1 MIPGSPFKVNIT
13 KAASVVSKLKAVKAT
28 SGATPESV
36 KSLSPEGPG
45 LRYRSTLLIRKEIVI
60 DAAKVSIYGLGLEH
74 GFVGSTDF
82 TINTLN
88 AGPGDL
94 AVTIDGPEEVKIIC
108 EENEDG
114 TYHVSYN
121 PTVPGEY
128 SITITFDGQMVS
140 GSPFTVL
147 IAPEDEKKSEEEIK
161 MGAEAQGVAQEEVV
175 DPAKVKAYGEGLKNG
190 TVGKVTEFIINALD
204 GGPGDLSLAM
214 EGPVEVDIDCQEN
227 PDGTYQVL
235 YTPTQPGEYTIT
247 IGFDDHD
254 IPGSPYRVII
264 E

>member
-1 MIPGSPFKVNIT
+1 
-13 KAASVVSKLKAVKAT
+13 
-28 SGATPESV
+28 
-36 KSLSPEGPG
+36 
-45 LRYRSTLLIRKEIVI
+45 
-60 DAAKVSIYGLGLEH
+60 
-74 GFVGSTDF
+74 
-82 TINTLN
+82 
-88 AGPGDL
+88 
-94 AVTIDGPEEVKIIC
+94 VKIVC

-147 IAPEDEKKSEEEIK
+147 IAPEEEKKPEEEIRV
-161 MGAEAQGVAQEEVV
+161 GAEAQSVAQQEEVV
-175 DPAKVKAYGEGLKNG
+175 DPKKVKAYGDGLKNG
-190 TVGKVTEFIINALD
+190 KVGKVTEFIINALD

-227 PDGTYQVL
+227 QDGTYQVL

-254 IPGSPYRVII
+254 IPGSPYRVMI